1 MTQRIAVVVALADP
15 GDARRMAG
23 ELRAALG
30 DECRVDVCEA
40 PDHPADRVGA
50 LLREGLVVPVLVVDG
65 PAPGAGGGGRRP
77 RLLAVVPPGLPSDPG
92 ADATVSP
99 PFEAAGLRGVV
110 ARLVTSYLAETDPG
124 LLAEVPGLA
133 DVGVLVDAL
142 GASRDRVRAVR
153 DELEEWQGS
162 FFEDDGLS
170 DDEVERR
177 MIGEIDRVLGRPPR
191 RIFPAGSTILR
202 EGSPVDGILVVLR
215 GEVRLYRTVDGEDLT
230 FHNRTAG
237 RIIGLLAMARSRPAF
252 FSCEALTEVEAI
264 PLSFEQLSDALHAG
278 PSLTVHFVSVL
289 VRSLARRNL
298 RGVELQVERDRLA
311 RDLATERDQ
320 LQHALERL
328 EQAQTRLIQSEK
340 MATLGQL
347 VAGIGHELNN
357 PVAAIE
363 RLAGQLAGEIPD
375 VVAASGDPHADLL
388 AGFLEEAAAAEPRS
402 TRRERQLRRDLGETL
417 GDEELARRLVAVG
430 ITDER
435 RYREVFGALGRDAA
449 EDLLER
455 IETHHRIGTAL
466 HGIGRATHRVADLVR
481 SLRSYARAGRH
492 GVAATGVVEGIEE
505 TLLLLGHALQR
516 VEVVREYGDVPEVTA
531 YPGELAQVWTNLI
544 TNAIQAME
552 GEGVLTVAVDAP
564 DPGHVRVEVADDG
577 PGIPPED
584 LDRVFDLHFTTKHG
598 RVEFGL
604 GLGLRIA
611 YDVVARHHGRIT
623 VESRPGRTA
632 FTVTLPVSGTPQPAP
647 GLMQGEEP

>member
-1 MTQRIAVVVALADP
+1 MTRRIAVVVALSDP
-15 GDARRMAG
+15 SDGRRLAG

-30 DECRVDVCEA
+30 DECRVEVCEA
-40 PDHPADRVGA
+40 AEHPADRVGD
-50 LLREGLVVPVLVVDG
+50 LIREGAAVPVVAVDG
-65 PAPGAGGGGRRP
+65 PVPEPGGERRP
-77 RLLAVVPPGLPSDPG
+77 RLLAVVPDGSPPDPR

-99 PFEAAGLRGVV
+99 PFDPVGLRGVIG
-110 ARLVTSYLAETDPG
+110 RLVTSYLAETEPA

-142 GASRDRVRAVR
+142 DLSRDRVRAAR
-153 DELEEWQGS
+153 SELHDLKGS

-170 DDEVERR
+170 DDEVEHR
-177 MIGEIDRVLGRPPR
+177 MIEEIDRVLGRPPR

-237 RIIGLLAMARSRPAF
+237 RVVGLLAMARSRPAF

-264 PLSFEQLSDALHAG
+264 PLSFERLSDALHTG

-311 RDLATERDQ
+311 RDLAAERDQ
-320 LQHALERL
+320 LQRTLDRL
-328 EQAQTRLIQSEK
+328 EEAQTRLIQAEK

-363 RLAGQLAGEIPD
+363 RAAGVLAAEIPAA
-375 VVAASGDPHADLL
+375 VAASGDPRADLL
-388 AGFLEEAAAAEPRS
+388 AGFLESAATGGLRS
-402 TRRERQLRRDLGETL
+402 TREERRLRRELAEAL

-430 ITDER
+430 ITGEQ
-435 RYREVFGALGRDAA
+435 RYRELFRGLSATERD
-449 EDLLER
+449 DLMR
-455 IETHHRIGTAL
+455 AIETHHRIGVAL
-466 HGIGRATHRVADLVR
+466 HGVGRATRRVADLVR

-492 GVAATGVVEGIEE
+492 GVAPTDVVEGIEE
-505 TLLLLGHALQR
+505 ALLLLGHALGR
-516 VEVVREYGDVPEVTA
+516 IDVVREYADVPEITA
-531 YPGELAQVWTNLI
+531 YPGELAQVWTNLVA
-544 TNAIQAME
+544 NAIQAME

-564 DPGHVRVEVADDG
+564 DPGHVRVEIVDDG

-584 LDRVFDLHFTTKHG
+584 LDRIFDLHFTTKHG

-611 YDVVARHHGRIT
+611 HDVVTRHHGRIA

-632 FTVTLPVSGTPQPAP
+632 FTVTLPVSGTPQAAP